1 MYPSLRD
8 HTSVRSYPDVPG
20 VRSNL
25 WFLDHREWEDA
36 VKKKADDDVSKSC
49 KYVIMI
55 HTVSRSHRL

>member
-1 MYPSLRD
+1 M
-8 HTSVRSYPDVPG
+8 PG
-20 VRSNL
+20 VGSNV

-55 HTVSRSHRL
+55 HR